1 MKRKQSQRLWIA
13 TLLLLFSCG
22 SLFSQVTITVKNKT
36 IKEIIPQIEKQ
47 SGYSVFYNSTMP
59 DLNTKVDLSVSDA
72 SIETVL
78 NNLFSNTDI
87 TYQIKTDKQVLL
99 LSKQQTKANTSTVE
113 HSRLIT
119 GIVTDKSGEPI
130 IGASIKIKGTNIG
143 NVTDIDGN
151 FSLETSPQSIL
162 IISYIS
168 YLTREIRVSDKLHYN
183 IELEEDNKILDE
195 IVVVGYGTQK
205 KGNLTAAISTINA
218 SEITTTTSSSLAQ
231 SIQGKIPGLQ
241 IRQQAGQPG
250 EFNSSINIRGFG
262 SPLYVIDGIVR
273 DGGTE
278 FQQLNPNDIENISVL
293 KDASA
298 AIYGLNAAN
307 GVILV
312 TTKRGKAGRPQFSY
326 NGVVGWIT
334 PTYVTEMANA
344 AQYVEMR
351 NDASIYGGNGTTSD
365 FANIDKWR
373 QGAPGF
379 TNTNWYDETM
389 KSNSMQQQHDFSV
402 RGGNDAVNY
411 FVSFGYVNEGGL
423 LKSNDM
429 DYNRY
434 NLRSNLSAKLSN
446 DLTADVMISGLY
458 SKQDYPGGDGFMWIY
473 KGTLMNRPTESPYLD
488 GDKAYPADVHNGENT
503 AMMSQKKY
511 AGYSSVTHKNFQSS
525 ASLTYKAPFLEGLQG
540 KATIAYDS
548 KNMFNKK
555 VWKNYNL
562 YTPSKDKIIKG
573 DPRILNASDDANR
586 IVFQAQVNYNKTFA
600 DVHNVRVTAVYEQKT
615 YNKKY
620 AELQRKYD
628 VYTNDV
634 VDNAAGIQTNRGD
647 EEEQANMS
655 YIGRFN
661 YDYAGKYLIEYAF
674 RYDGSYRYAP
684 GSRWA
689 FFPSVSGGWRISEE
703 SFVKNNAPFIDNL
716 KLRASYGTIGEDVGS
731 PFQHVMGY
739 VPKSKEGYEFEEG
752 KYTGGFAAPGV
763 INRNYTWI
771 KSEITDIGIEGSI
784 FKNLLSFEFDY
795 YRRHKSGKV
804 KTRDASSSLPNTFG
818 GDMPVENLE
827 SERTEGFDFI
837 INHQNK
843 IQDFKYGV
851 SFNMNI
857 ARTMHRTVDKP
868 AARSSYDRWR
878 NGLGNRWNDYEWAY
892 DYIGQF
898 QNYEQINQAPIH
910 GTNVT
915 QGNSKILPG
924 DYIYADVNGDGIID
938 GKDLQPILR
947 NRTPK
952 LFYGFTLNGEWKNF
966 DVNMLFQGA
975 SLYTVKFDEIFSQ
988 LFMFDGNVPAYFH
1001 DRWHQADPTNPDSEW
1016 ISGKWPAAR
1025 LQQDM
1030 QSSYRTSSI
1039 WRMKA
1044 SFLRLKSLEVG
1055 YTLPSTLTK
1064 KYGME
1069 RVRFYTNAFNLL
1081 TFTSSELKNFDPEK
1095 YEGSTYKG
1103 GYDYPLTKSYNIGV
1117 NISF

>member
-1 MKRKQSQRLWIA
+1 MRFY
-13 TLLLLFSCG
+13 LLFLIISIAQALA
-22 SLFSQVTITVKNKT
+22 SNTYSQTTTFTLNMYDTSIEDVLNT
-36 IKEIIPQIEKQ
+36 IEKQ
-47 SGYSVFYNSTMP
+47 SEYRFLYNKRVVDVGRKVTISTQNKNIVEVL
-59 DLNTKVDLSVSDA
+59 DELFSDSGFA
-72 SIETVL
+72 YAISDRQIVL
-78 NNLFSNTDI
+78 NKKEALFS
-87 TYQIKTDKQVLL
+87 LPH
-99 LSKQQTKANTSTVE
+99 SQQTGK
-113 HSRLIT
+113 RIT
-119 GIVTDKSGEPI
+119 GTITDENGDPI
-130 IGASIKIKGTNIG
+130 IGANVVEKGTTNGVI
-143 NVTDIDGN
+143 TDMDGK
-151 FSLETSPQSIL
+151 FSLSVAENAVLQM
-162 IISYIS
+162 SYIGYVPQEMKVGNQTNLS
-168 YLTREIRVSDKLHYN
+168 IVLREDSQT
-183 IELEEDNKILDE
+183 LEEV
-195 IVVVGYGTQK
+195 VVVGYGVQK
-205 KGNLTAAISTINA
+205 KGNLTAAISTLNA
-218 SEITTTTSSSLAQ
+218 AEITTTTNPSLAQ
-231 SIQGKIPGLQ
+231 SIQGKISGLQ
-241 IRQQAGQPG
+241 IRQQTGEPG
-250 EFNSSINIRGFG
+250 EFNSTINIRGFG

-278 FQQLNPNDIENISVL
+278 FQQINPNDIETISVL

-298 AIYGLNAAN
+298 AVYGLNAAN

-312 TTKRGKAGRPQFSY
+312 TTKKGKAGRPQFSY

-344 AQYVEMR
+344 SQYVEMR
-351 NDASIYGGNGTTSD
+351 NDASIYNGNGTTAD

-373 QGAPGF
+373 QGVPGF
-379 TNTNWYDETM
+379 TSTNWYDETM
-389 KSNSMQQQHDFSV
+389 KKNAMQQQHDFSV
-402 RGGNDAVNY
+402 RGGNDIVNY
-411 FVSFGYVNEGGL
+411 FVSFGYVNEEGL
-423 LKSNDM
+423 LKSDDM
-429 DYNRY
+429 NYNRY
-434 NLRSNLSAKLSN
+434 SLRSNLSAKLSK

-458 SKQDYPGGDGFMWIY
+458 AKRDYPGGDGFMWIY

-488 GDKAYPADVHNGENT
+488 NDLAYPADVHNGENT
-503 AMMSQKKY
+503 VMMSQKKY
-511 AGYSSVTHKNFQSS
+511 AGYTTANHKDFQSS
-525 ASLTYKAPFLEGLQG
+525 ASLTYKVPFLEGLQAKG
-540 KATIAYDS
+540 TIAYDS
-548 KNMFNKK
+548 KNMFTKK

-562 YTPSKDKIIKG
+562 YTPGKDKIIKG

-586 IVFQAQVNYNKTFA
+586 IVFQAQLNYNKTFA
-600 DVHNVRVTAVYEQKT
+600 DVHNVGATAVYEQKT

-634 VDNAAGIQTNRGD
+634 VDNAAGVQTNRGNED
-647 EEEQANMS
+647 EQANMS
-655 YIGRFN
+655 YIGRVN

-684 GSRWA
+684 GNRWA

-703 SFVKNNAPFIDNL
+703 SFIKNKLSFISNL
-716 KLRASYGTIGEDVGS
+716 KLRASYGTIGEDVGD
-731 PFQHVMGY
+731 PFQHVLGY
-739 VPKSKEGYEFEEG
+739 TPKTNEGYEFENG
-752 KYTGGFAAPGV
+752 KYTGGFSAPGV

-771 KSEITDIGIEGSI
+771 KSEITDVGIEGNI
-784 FKNLLSFEFDY
+784 LNNLFSFEFDY

-804 KTRDASSSLPNTFG
+804 KQRDASSSLPNTFG

-827 SERTEGFDFI
+827 SERTQGFDFV
-837 INHQNK
+837 INHQNM
-843 IQDFKYGV
+843 IGDFKYGI
-851 SFNMNI
+851 SYNMNI

-868 AARSSYDRWR
+868 EARSSYDRWK

-898 QNYEQINQAPIH
+898 QNYEQITQAPIH

-915 QGNSKILPG
+915 QGNSLILPG
-924 DYIYADVNGDGIID
+924 DYIYKDVNGDGVIN
-938 GKDLQPILR
+938 GYDLQPILR

-952 LFYGFTLNGEWKNF
+952 LFYGFTLNGEWKNI
-966 DVNMLFQGA
+966 DVNILFQGA
-975 SLYTVKFDEIFSQ
+975 SLYTIKFDEIFSQ
-988 LFMFDGNVPAYFH
+988 LFMFDGNVPAYFY

-1055 YTLPSTLTK
+1055 YTIPSAWSK
-1064 KYGME
+1064 KYGIE
-1069 RVRFYTNAFNLL
+1069 KVRIYANAFNIL

-1095 YEGSTYKG
+1095 YEGSTYKA
-1103 GYDYPLTKSYNIGV
+1103 GYDYPLTKSYNVGI